1 MERLLARSL
10 RHSRWRAA
18 LLAINSRPRV
28 DERLL
33 MLFRYLA
40 TRFERVTPDG
50 VVVDLPLT
58 YELLSQMAAV
68 QRQSVRL
75 ALSAMAKQDE
85 LQRVEGCGWCLR
97 DHAVAHERGDR
108 LGVVARLREDI
119 RRVLP
124 E

>member
-50 VVVDLPLT
+50 VVVDLPSPT
-58 YELLSQMAAV
+58 SC
-68 QRQSVRL
+68 S
-75 ALSAMAKQDE
+75 
-85 LQRVEGCGWCLR
+85 
-97 DHAVAHERGDR
+97 
-108 LGVVARLREDI
+108 
-119 RRVLP
+119 RRW
-124 E
+124 